1 MSNENS
7 NTGRK
12 PDQIAY
18 SVKESPDGKG
28 YWNRIGAVWNHK
40 DGRGAEL
47 ILDSIPMDG
56 RITLREQ
63 REQRMQDY
71 QDERD
76 TRQPVNNGQTRNHGR
91 QR

>member
-1 MSNENS
+1 MDENNV

-18 SVKESPDGKG
+18 SVKDTPDGKG
-28 YWNRIGAVWNHK
+28 YWNRVGAAWKHK
-40 DGRGAEL
+40 DGHGTEV
-47 ILDSIPMDG
+47 ILDSTPING
-56 RITLREQ
+56 RISLRDQ
-63 REQRMQDY
+63 RDQRMQDY

-76 TRQPVNNGQTRNHGR
+76 TRQPVNNAQSRSHGR

>member
-1 MSNENS
+1 MSDEYA

-18 SVKESPDGKG
+18 TVKDSPDGKG
-28 YWNRIGAVWNHK
+28 YWNRVGAVWNHK
-40 DGRGAEL
+40 DGHGAEL
-47 ILDSIPMDG
+47 ILDSLPMDG
-56 RITLREQ
+56 RITLRDQ

-76 TRQPVNNGQTRNHGR
+76 TRQPVKNTRTRNHGR
-91 QR
+91 ER